1 MAIKKWFHLV
11 SNIALAD
18 KLNDYRIIIIND
30 KKILEEQNLINAI
43 KADIKILKKTRE
55 KLELL

>member
-1 MAIKKWFHLV
+1 MI
-11 SNIALAD
+11 
-18 KLNDYRIIIIND
+18 

-55 KLELL
+55 KLELLQSWQCKENKTKQEYSRMS

>member
-1 MAIKKWFHLV
+1 MI
-11 SNIALAD
+11 
-18 KLNDYRIIIIND
+18 

-55 KLELL
+55 KLELLQSWQGKENKTKQEYSRMS